1 MSFLFSSPTIEHHC
15 DTVVVRDDLLPGGTK
30 ARIFRAVVATSPASE
45 FVYAG
50 PAFGAAQIALAAVC
64 YQQCRQAVLFVPW
77 RAVRTPYTV
86 EAARYGARIVE
97 VKPGYLSVLQSRARR
112 YCEERGAK
120 LIPFGGGMEI
130 EPVVNAAQSLSLEP
144 SEVWCAA
151 GSGTLAQALRA
162 AWPAAQLNV
171 VQVGRSLPPIDG
183 ATVHKAD
190 RAFADGVAGA
200 APFPTHPNY
209 EAKCWRLMQRL
220 GASPGAL
227 FWNVHG

>member
-1 MSFLFSSPTIEHHC
+1 MSSLFSSPTLERHC
-15 DTVVVRDDLLPGGTK
+15 NTMVVRDDLLPGGTK
-30 ARIFRAVVATSPASE
+30 ARIFRALVAASPASE

-77 RAVRTPYTV
+77 RAARTRYTI
-86 EAARYGARIVE
+86 EAARYGARIFE
-97 VKPGYLSVLQSRARR
+97 VKPGYLSVLRSRARR
-112 YCEERGAK
+112 YCDEHEAE
-120 LIPFGGGMEI
+120 LVPFGGGMQI
-130 EPVVNAAQSLSLEP
+130 GPIVSAAQSLSVEP

-162 AWPAAQLNV
+162 AWPAAQLNL
-171 VQVGRSLPPIDG
+171 VQVGRSLPPIAG
-183 ATVHKAD
+183 ATVHKTNQ
-190 RAFADGVAGA
+190 AFADGIAGT

-209 EAKCWRLMQRL
+209 EAKAWRLMQKI
-220 GASPGAL
+220 GASPGSL